1 MHLPLALAIL
11 SAATGPVKVD
21 VWLTTNPVGSV
32 DMELTQTIVSS
43 VYKEVGIQVNWKSGE
58 TVKDGSTITFEIRFA
73 EKAPDTATPT
83 ALAAAE
89 IERGVI
95 TVYEDR
101 VRGQHRNHP
110 AVQRVVLA
118 YVLAH
123 ELAHVMQGVARHS
136 NAGILRDQ
144 WTVLDF
150 SKMLF
155 HQLKFTNADAE
166 RIRRRLPLR
175 LTAVKE

>member
-11 SAATGPVKVD
+11 SAATAPVPVD
-21 VWLTTNPVGSV
+21 VWLPANPVGSV
-32 DMELTQTIVSS
+32 DMALTQSIVSS
-43 VYKEVGIQVNWKSGE
+43 IYKDVGIQIHWKSGE
-58 TVKDGSTITFEIRFA
+58 RVDGGSALAFEIRFIA
-73 EKAPDTATPT
+73 SAPESARPT
-83 ALAAAE
+83 ALAAAK
-89 IERGVI
+89 IEPGII

-101 VRGQHRNHP
+101 VRGLHQSHP

-155 HQLKFTNADAE
+155 QRLKFTNADSE
-166 RIRRRLPLR
+166 MIRRRLPLR
-175 LTAVKE
+175 LAAVKE